1 MDDRSQCYIGAPN
14 GVILCID
21 KIGGCRIGGRA
32 YHAYSNEA
40 TNITNMNQ
48 LLFELESFYNSISFP
63 FPSVNERTF
72 QDNEPPVR
80 LGKGRV
86 KIMSDEELLSK
97 HGYLG
102 TFIIRVQHRQ
112 HSSWQGRITWM
123 DKNKTQYFRSVWEMV
138 KLIDS
143 ALETVSSDEELAER
157 EWPEDIDDAGD
168 DSRDA

>member
-1 MDDRSQCYIGAPN
+1 MDRSQCYIGAPN
-14 GVILCID
+14 GVVLCVD
-21 KIGGCRIGGRA
+21 KIGGCRIDGRA

-40 TNITNMNQ
+40 TYITNMNQ
-48 LLFELESFYNSISFP
+48 LLVELESFYNSIRFP

-72 QDNEPPVR
+72 QDKEPSMR

-86 KIMSDEELLSK
+86 KVMSDEELLSK

-123 DKNKTQYFRSVWEMV
+123 DKNKTLYFRSVWEMV
-138 KLIDS
+138 KLIAS
-143 ALETVSSDEELAER
+143 ALATVNSDEGLAEKD
-157 EWPEDIDDAGD
+157 WPEDIDDIEDMD
-168 DSRDA
+168 DNI

>member
-1 MDDRSQCYIGAPN
+1 MEKSQCYIGTPN
-14 GVILCID
+14 GVVLCVD
-21 KIGGCRIGGRA
+21 KIGTCRIDGRA

-40 TNITNMNQ
+40 TNITNMSE
-48 LLFELESFYNSISFP
+48 LLFELEGFYNSICFP

-72 QDNEPPVR
+72 QDKKPSVR

-86 KIMSDEELLSK
+86 KVMSDEELLSK

-123 DKNKTQYFRSVWEMV
+123 DKNKTLYFRSAWEMV
-138 KLIDS
+138 KLIAS
-143 ALETVSSDEELAER
+143 ALATVNSEESLSEKD
-157 EWPEDIDDAGD
+157 WPEDTENIGD
-168 DSRDA
+168 MEDNL